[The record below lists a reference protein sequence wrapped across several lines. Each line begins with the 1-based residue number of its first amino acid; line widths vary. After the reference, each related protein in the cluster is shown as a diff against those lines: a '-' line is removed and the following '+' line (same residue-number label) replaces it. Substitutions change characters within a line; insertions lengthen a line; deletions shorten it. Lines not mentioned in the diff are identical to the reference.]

1 MRQPI
6 AQEHYLYTWRLDV
19 FRNGLI
25 MTYKVDGF
33 VAIIHTRLAVGQPG
47 KKYRSSKNNS
57 LHRQKKDK
65 RMGLRHWMQMVPLLQ
80 VRYLRIWKI
89 HLYMQTEANSLQQE
103 DLGESIWMSKL
114 AISMYGRINTANISL
129 FKLNARK
136 IKSIKISEQKSGFI
150 LKK

>member
-1 MRQPI
+1 
-6 AQEHYLYTWRLDV
+6 
-19 FRNGLI
+19 
-25 MTYKVDGF
+25 
-33 VAIIHTRLAVGQPG
+33 
-47 KKYRSSKNNS
+47 
-57 LHRQKKDK
+57 
-65 RMGLRHWMQMVPLLQ
+65 
-80 VRYLRIWKI
+80 
-89 HLYMQTEANSLQQE
+89 MQTEANSLQQE